1 MRSNHVLRT
10 LLVVA
15 ISFAIPALAHA
26 GGDASAGKAKAQAC
40 QACHIPDATTGDIP
54 RLAAQREGYIAKQ
67 LKAFKA
73 GDRKNPV
80 MNALTTVLNETDI
93 ANVAAFWASQPA
105 GSDASVPTEIAA
117 IKKPK
122 MSFPR
127 DFPKGFV
134 LYSSANKEEQGVV
147 AKEYINNAGFAAI
160 KAGKPLPEGS
170 ILMVVKYTLKL
181 DADKKPIVDKDG
193 LWETDKVKAYEAM
206 EMRAGWGK
214 DIPELI
220 RNGDWNYGLYA
231 GDKTPQPEFNQAIC
245 LACHIPAA
253 SKQYVFTVAK
263 IQAKAAAK

>member
-10 LLVVA
+10 LLVA
-15 ISFAIPALAHA
+15 TISIGVPALAHA
-26 GGDASAGKAKAQAC
+26 GGDAAAGKAKAQAC
-40 QACHIPDATTGDIP
+40 QACHIPDSTTGDIP
-54 RLAAQREGYIAKQ
+54 RLAAQREGYLARQ
-67 LKAFKA
+67 LKAFKTT
-73 GDRKNPV
+73 DRKNPI
-80 MNALTTVLNETDI
+80 MNALTSVLSEADI

-105 GSDASVPTEIAA
+105 GSDMTVPPEIAA

-122 MSFPR
+122 TSFPR

-134 LYSSANKEEQGVV
+134 LYSSANRDDQGIV
-147 AKEYINNAGFAAI
+147 AREYINNAGFAAV

-170 ILMVVKYTLKL
+170 ILVVVKYTVKV

-193 LWETDKVKAYEAM
+193 LWETEKVKAYETM
-206 EMRAGWGK
+206 EMHAGWGK

-220 RNGDWNYGLYA
+220 RNGDWNYGVFSA
-231 GDKTPQPEFNQAIC
+231 EKTPQPEFNQAIC

-253 SKQYVFTVAK
+253 SKQFVFSLAK